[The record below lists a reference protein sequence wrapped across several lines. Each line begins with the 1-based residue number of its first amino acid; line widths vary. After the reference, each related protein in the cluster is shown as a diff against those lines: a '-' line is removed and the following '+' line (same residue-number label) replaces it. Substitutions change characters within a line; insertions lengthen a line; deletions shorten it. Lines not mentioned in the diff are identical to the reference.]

1 MSNILDNLT
10 SISVDHTSTIYAK
23 ATPVTFTGIFTSNH
37 ISGVNVPYQ
46 EIWQFGDGDYSY
58 DHTPTHTFNSKG
70 IYEVSYSIVIP
81 NSANGHNDEV
91 KTIFTTLSVYN
102 YIEDNIRWVDGAPST
117 YQSVPQNIPF
127 IIQLSS
133 SCVDDILPS
142 VKLYSRGSKSQP
154 WQEPQQKWSH
164 LKPQWKFTD
173 LSGNTIHDIVIS
185 DYTPII
191 IDRYGNRVSP
201 SIGTIVGLSAEIEC
215 LYVDDLPSQNLD
227 NSISP
232 ITLVATLVTSSYN
245 VDGNVSYANSD
256 ISSETVHTIKSLT
269 PDHLKIT
276 VNGITPLNDIIWK
289 NAYTPYMVTVHP
301 AAPYQDVILKSFP
314 LENFIVNSFNQSVTN
329 IPASSVTF
337 TDTIQLDRYDDD
349 GFDVG
354 GYYRGAFYS
363 SVSANTACVLANGVV
378 MYSVL
383 AEPFGAWV
391 SNPKYN
397 QLVYLTVKDLQT
409 IQEFTSSVYT
419 IPNSQIYGIVRVPG
433 DINDTSWCTDPA
445 NDTVYRVSRN
455 FGIDRTFNLST
466 YPECSAFIYD
476 NDFGVT
482 PTGIALDSNKN
493 VWVTL
498 FDAGST
504 IKLDTDTG
512 SILCNIYPPVQS
524 TYLSVPGVSGFG
536 GEYTVQ
542 ANKVD
547 IDKLDNVWVSYS
559 HPLSSFI
566 CKYSN
571 TGTFISKIDLPIYS
585 QPHDI
590 IIDGGN
596 NLWVT
601 LTNESTGTNGTLMK
615 FSNDCTQLSAIS
627 GFRVPSYITLDF
639 NQNPWFIHGYN
650 YITKINTNTG
660 STTTYLMSSTT
671 LSTDPISSVII
682 NDRLYDQEL
691 GGISC
696 DWFNRI
702 WVLNSYDNRVYMVAA
717 DAPESR
723 SEVQIS
729 PYSNDFRYSLQG
741 SGDWHGLQ
749 WYNKFQS
756 SSPLS
761 AIGSDV
767 TISLSGISNIFSVK
781 DFESEYDIRKINE
794 DFDGVNKIRDITL
807 QPNINRNDILFS
819 NIIAPIAGSYDGDP
833 LILGNAIYEKIAN
846 FVGNHGDV
854 DTCNIQQLQS
864 LHQLINIPIDQYNF
878 SYPSDIKRLMDI
890 LSVSLCKLKPTRDLK
905 SKDFKQYNVAGSG
918 KNIGK
923 LLDTTTYIASAGQN
937 VIFNIKYSNNYEK
950 IELTPI
956 TVDVLQSPT
965 LSSTYSNYPLSSF
978 PLSSFPLSGYTGWG
992 LDVPIANYYY
1002 VYEYVSGTD
1011 NTQVGGIIDWEN
1023 THTTLNENISS
1034 IDDWYKDGGI
1044 VDLIFNYYIF
1054 KGLGLIRD

>member
-1 MSNILDNLT
+1 MSNYLSNL
-10 SISVDHTSTIYAK
+10 SVISVDHTSRIYAK
-23 ATPVTFTGIFTSNH
+23 ATPVTFTGCFTSDH
-37 ISGVNVPYQ
+37 ISGSNIQYQ
-46 EIWQFGDGDYSY
+46 EIWQFGDGEYSY
-58 DHTPTHTFNSKG
+58 DHTPTHTFDNKG
-70 IYEVSYSIVIP
+70 VYDVSYSIIIP

-91 KTIFTTLSVYN
+91 KTIYTTLSVYN
-102 YIEDNIRWVDGAPST
+102 YIEDEIKWVNGAPST

-127 IIQLSS
+127 VIQLSS
-133 SCVDDILPS
+133 SVIDDIMPR

-154 WQEPQQKWSH
+154 WQDPQQKWSH
-164 LKPQWKFTD
+164 LKPQWRFTD
-173 LSGNTIHDIVIS
+173 LSGNTVHDITIS

-191 IDRYGNRVSP
+191 IDRYGNKVAP
-201 SIGTIVGLSAEIEC
+201 SVGTIVGLSAEIEC

-227 NSISP
+227 NSVSP
-232 ITLVATLVTSSYN
+232 ITLVATLVTSGYN
-245 VDGNVSYANSD
+245 VDGNVSYANSE
-256 ISSETVHTIKSLT
+256 IKAETVHTIKSLT
-269 PDHLKIT
+269 PDHLEIT
-276 VNGITPLNDIIWK
+276 VNGITPINDIIWK
-289 NAYTPYMVTVHP
+289 GAYTPYTVTVHP
-301 AAPYQDVILKSFP
+301 AAPYEDVILKSFP
-314 LENFIVNSFNQSVTN
+314 LENFIINSFNQSVTN

-363 SVSANTACVLANGVV
+363 EASAISACIAANGVV

-409 IQEFTSSVYT
+409 IQEFVSSVYT
-419 IPNSQIYGIVRVPG
+419 IPNSQIYGIARVSG

-445 NDTVYRVSRN
+445 NDVVYRVSRN
-455 FGIDRTFNLST
+455 FGIDRVFDLTT
-466 YPECSAFIYD
+466 YPGCSEFISD

-482 PTGIALDSNKN
+482 PTSIALDGSKN
-493 VWVTL
+493 IWVTL

-504 IKLDTDTG
+504 MKLDPNTG
-512 SILCNIYPPVQS
+512 SVLCNLYPPMTS
-524 TYLSVPGVSGFG
+524 TYLEFPGISGFG
-536 GEYTVQ
+536 GEYTIQ

-547 IDKLDNVWVSYS
+547 IDKLDNVWVSYC

-571 TGTFISKIDLPIYS
+571 AGAFISKIDLPLYS

-590 IIDGGN
+590 ILDGGN

-601 LTNESTGTNGTLMK
+601 LTNESTGTNGTVMK
-615 FSNDCTQLSAIS
+615 FSNDCTQLSSIS

-650 YITKINTNTG
+650 YITKINNDTG
-660 STTTYLMSSTT
+660 NTTTYLMSSTT
-671 LSTDPISSVII
+671 LSVDPISAVIMS
-682 NDRLYDQEL
+682 DRLYEQEL

-717 DAPESR
+717 DAPETR
-723 SEVQIS
+723 SEIQIS
-729 PYSNDFRYSLQG
+729 PYSNDFKYSLQG
-741 SGDWHGLQ
+741 NGDWHGLQ
-749 WYNKFQS
+749 WYNKFS
-756 SSPLS
+756 SASPLS

-767 TISLSGISNIFSVK
+767 TISLSGNSKIFSVK

-794 DFDGVNKIRDITL
+794 DFDGVNKIRSITL
-807 QPNINRNDILFS
+807 QPNINRNDVLFS

-854 DTCNIQQLQS
+854 DTCNLQQLQS
-864 LHQLINIPIDQYNF
+864 LHELMGIPIDQYNLT
-878 SYPSDIKRLMDI
+878 YPSDVKRLMDL
-890 LSVSLCKLKPTRDLK
+890 LSISLCKLKPTRDLQ
-905 SKDFKQYNVAGSG
+905 SKDFKRYNVYDSG

-923 LLDTTTYIASAGQN
+923 QIDTLTYIASAGQN
-937 VIFNIKYSNNYEK
+937 VVFNIKYSNNYEK

-956 TVDVLQSPT
+956 QSDVLQSHT
-965 LSSTYSNYPLSSF
+965 LSSTYSSYPLSSF
-978 PLSSFPLSGYTGWG
+978 PLSTFPISAYTGWG
-992 LDVPIANYYY
+992 LDVPISDYYY
-1002 VYEYVSGTD
+1002 VYEYVSGT
-1011 NTQVGGIIDWEN
+1011 NNVQVGGVIDWEN
-1023 THTTLNENISS
+1023 THTTLSEHISS

-1054 KGLGLIRD
+1054 KGLGLIKD